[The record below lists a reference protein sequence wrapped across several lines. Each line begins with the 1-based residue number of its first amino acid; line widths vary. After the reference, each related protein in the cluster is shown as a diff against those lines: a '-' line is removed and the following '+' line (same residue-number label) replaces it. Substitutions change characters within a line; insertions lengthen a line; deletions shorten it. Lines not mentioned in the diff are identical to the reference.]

1 MLKAFTRPSQLDLFI
16 PMTSGKNTKFIGKGQ
31 TLIKQ
36 TTYSIE
42 QNGTL
47 KDTVIQILF

>member
-1 MLKAFTRPSQLDLFI
+1 
-16 PMTSGKNTKFIGKGQ
+16 MTSGKNTKFIGKGQ

-47 KDTVIQILF
+47 KGTVIQILFW